1 MKNFARIISNQ
12 IKDSISASSIVLLTG
27 FKGSG
32 KSFLGGKFSSSS
44 ISFSSSN
51 NKEYLYT
58 ADAKPLNLLL
68 GDYPRLI
75 DGIEVKEKMLDAC
88 VLFSSTKNDGKFI
101 LTSSKKIS
109 SSSNLASF
117 STVFVYPMSLYESKE
132 SNGNVSLS
140 SLFDRKKIEPT
151 KLISTLSL
159 DQLIFSTCRG
169 GFPKSLEVIDKEE
182 KLKVAK
188 SYLTKSL
195 KSELSLASLN
205 KRDYS
210 TALSIIKSYSKN
222 LFSFEKNTFL
232 LESAKK
238 EKSLSKTTYY
248 AYKKALEDIF
258 LLNEIKPW
266 NLSLRSKGVIIS
278 ASKRCLI
285 DPSLA
290 IAALNLKPDDFKTS
304 LLRFSYLFKNLV
316 ARDLLV
322 YSQKLGGKLYYYSDR
337 YGLDVDLVLE
347 LNDGRYALINVE
359 LGSFD
364 IDASSKRLNKLEE
377 LILSYNKENKKYPLM
392 EPTLKLIITASP
404 RGSVRD
410 DGVVVVPIGCLKD

>member
-117 STVFVYPMSLYESKE
+117 STFFVYPMSLYESKE

-140 SLFDRKKIEPT
+140 SLFERKKIEPT

-169 GFPKSLEVIDKEE
+169 GFPKSLEVINKEE

-188 SYLTKSL
+188 S
-195 KSELSLASLN
+195 
-205 KRDYS
+205 
-210 TALSIIKSYSKN
+210 
-222 LFSFEKNTFL
+222 
-232 LESAKK
+232 
-238 EKSLSKTTYY
+238 
-248 AYKKALEDIF
+248 
-258 LLNEIKPW
+258 
-266 NLSLRSKGVIIS
+266 
-278 ASKRCLI
+278 
-285 DPSLA
+285 
-290 IAALNLKPDDFKTS
+290 
-304 LLRFSYLFKNLV
+304 
-316 ARDLLV
+316 
-322 YSQKLGGKLYYYSDR
+322 
-337 YGLDVDLVLE
+337 
-347 LNDGRYALINVE
+347 
-359 LGSFD
+359 
-364 IDASSKRLNKLEE
+364 
-377 LILSYNKENKKYPLM
+377 
-392 EPTLKLIITASP
+392 
-404 RGSVRD
+404 
-410 DGVVVVPIGCLKD
+410 